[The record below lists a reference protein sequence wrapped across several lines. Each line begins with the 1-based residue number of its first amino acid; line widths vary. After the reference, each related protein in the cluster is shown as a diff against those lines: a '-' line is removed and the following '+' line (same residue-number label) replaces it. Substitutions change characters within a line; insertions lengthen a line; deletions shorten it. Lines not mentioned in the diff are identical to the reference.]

1 MRITESLE
9 PNLQDDA
16 VLEKL
21 LEMNPGD
28 GIELVRGESPQP
40 LLERLLR
47 EAPLRYDFAPLE
59 AGPARWRFH
68 VHVREEPVLRSVSRY
83 LAWDHDRLDDILNR
97 AMEFGRGEQWEEAAT
112 LAAEFRVGLFRHIEI
127 EEAILF
133 KAFEEVTGMREGGP
147 TEVMRHEHV
156 DIKESVDGIL
166 QATVDRSLDDLE
178 RNHANLLGVLIE
190 HNMKEENI
198 LYPLTD
204 RSLDEFAR
212 ARLVEDLML
221 H

>member
-1 MRITESLE
+1 MRITETLE

-21 LEMNPGD
+21 LELNPGD
-28 GIELVRGESPQP
+28 GLELVRGENPQP

-47 EAPLRYDFAPLE
+47 EAPLRYDFSPLE
-59 AGPARWRFH
+59 AGPGRWRFH
-68 VHVREEPVLRSVSRY
+68 IHVREEPVHRSVSRY

-97 AMEFGRGEQWEEAAT
+97 AMELGRGEQWEEAAA
-112 LAAEFRVGLFRHIEI
+112 LAAEFRIGLFRHIEI

-166 QATVDRSLDDLE
+166 QASVDRSLDDLE

-212 ARLVEDLML
+212 ASLVEDLML

>member
-1 MRITESLE
+1 MRIKETLE
-9 PNLQDDA
+9 PSLQGDA

-21 LEMNPGD
+21 LELNEGD
-28 GIELVRGESPQP
+28 GLELVRGENPQP

-47 EAPLRYDFAPLE
+47 EYPLRYDFAPLE
-59 AGPARWRFH
+59 SGPARWRYH
-68 VHVREEPVLRSVSRY
+68 IHVREEPVHRSVMRY

-97 AMEFGRGEQWEEAAT
+97 AMEHGRSEQWAEAAA
-112 LAAEFRVGLFRHIEI
+112 LASEFRVGLFRHIEI
-127 EEAILF
+127 ENEILF
-133 KAFEEVTGMREGGP
+133 KAFEEVTRSSEGGP

-156 DIKESVDGIL
+156 DIKECVDGIL
-166 QATVDRSLDDLE
+166 QATVDHSLDELE

-212 ARLVEDLML
+212 ARLVEDLLL